1 LRTVIIGFTKTNR
14 IYSPGN
20 ILSSNNYKINI
31 LANKSMKLNVSTL
44 LSTSASPAYNKRKL
58 TIDEVNLNY
67 CLRDKYLKHKEEHY
81 SKIGIIFFRN
91 EERF

>member
-1 LRTVIIGFTKTNR
+1 MRTVIIGFTKTNR

-58 TIDEVNLNY
+58 TIDEVNLNF
-67 CLRDKYLKHKEEHY
+67 CLRGKYLNHREGHY
-81 SKIGIIFFRN
+81 
-91 EERF
+91 